1 MNAAISRLAVAL
13 AGLPIVLG
21 LAWIGGWALLALA
34 AVAALLALHELY
46 RATRSLRPLV
56 LAGYGGAIAA
66 LIGLQAGGIEWLGVG
81 AVVTIVLAFAFAAVA
96 ETVSSSTAAI
106 AVTVFG
112 VLWIAG
118 GLAHLVLI
126 RETAVDS
133 TAMERGELAIF
144 TVLIAVFVTDTAAYL
159 VGRLVGRRK
168 LVPRLSPG
176 KTWEGFV
183 GGAIG
188 GVFATWVA
196 NYREGYLE
204 NWEAIVLGLAIV
216 IAATLGDLLESMV
229 KRDVGVK
236 DTGTLLAGHGGVLD
250 RIDSLLLAGPV
261 AFYVLL
267 ALDAVAP

>member
-1 MNAAISRLAVAL
+1 MSAVISRLAVAL

-21 LAWIGGWALLALA
+21 LAWIGGWPLVGLAI
-34 AVAALLALHELY
+34 VAALVALHELY

-56 LAGYGGAIAA
+56 LAGYGGALVA
-66 LIGLQAGGIEWLGVG
+66 LVGVQLGGIEWIGLGFLV
-81 AVVTIVLAFAFAAVA
+81 AVLLGFVFATLA
-96 ETVSSSTAAI
+96 ETMSSATAAL

-112 VLWIAG
+112 VLWVAG

-133 TAMERGELAIF
+133 SGAARGELAIF
-144 TVLIAVFVTDTAAYL
+144 TVLIAVFVIDTAAYV

-168 LVPRLSPG
+168 LIPKLSPG
-176 KTWEGFV
+176 KTWEGFL
-183 GGAIG
+183 GGAVG

-204 NWEAIVLGLAIV
+204 SWEAIALGLAIV
-216 IAATLGDLLESMV
+216 LAATLGDLLESMV

-250 RIDSLLLAGPV
+250 RIDSLLLAGPA

>member
-1 MNAAISRLAVAL
+1 MSAVVSRLAVAL

-21 LAWIGGWALLALA
+21 IAWLGGWALVALA
-34 AVAALLALHELY
+34 AVAAVLGLHELY

-56 LAGYGGAIAA
+56 LAGYGGALVG
-66 LIGLQAGGIEWLGVG
+66 LIGLQAGGIEWLGLG
-81 AVVTIVLAFAFAAVA
+81 FVVALLLGFAFAALA
-96 ETVSSSTAAI
+96 DTVSSSTAAL
-106 AVTVFG
+106 AVTVLG
-112 VLWIAG
+112 VLWIVG
-118 GLAHLVLI
+118 GLAHLILI

-133 TAMERGELAIF
+133 AGAARGELAIF
-144 TVLIAVFVTDTAAYL
+144 TVLIAVFVIDTAAYV
-159 VGRLVGRRK
+159 VGRVFGRRK

-176 KTWEGFV
+176 KTWEGFI
-183 GGAIG
+183 GGAIA

-204 NWEAIVLGLAIV
+204 NWESIVLGLAIV
-216 IAATLGDLLESMV
+216 LAATLGDLLESMI

-267 ALDAVAP
+267 ALDAVNP

>member
-1 MNAAISRLAVAL
+1 
-13 AGLPIVLG
+13 
-21 LAWIGGWALLALA
+21 
-34 AVAALLALHELY
+34 
-46 RATRSLRPLV
+46 
-56 LAGYGGAIAA
+56 
-66 LIGLQAGGIEWLGVG
+66 
-81 AVVTIVLAFAFAAVA
+81 
-96 ETVSSSTAAI
+96 
-106 AVTVFG
+106 
-112 VLWIAG
+112 
-118 GLAHLVLI
+118 
-126 RETAVDS
+126 
-133 TAMERGELAIF
+133 MERGELAIF

>member
-1 MNAAISRLAVAL
+1 MHSVVSRLAVAL

-21 LAWIGGWALLALA
+21 IAWLGGWPLVALA
-34 AVAALLALHELY
+34 AIVAVLGLHELY

-56 LAGYGGAIAA
+56 LAGYGGAIVG
-66 LIGLQAGGIEWLGVG
+66 LVGLQAGGVEWLGLGFLVT
-81 AVVTIVLAFAFAAVA
+81 VVLGFAFAALA
-96 ETVSSSTAAI
+96 DTSSSSTAAL

-126 RETAVDS
+126 RETAVDPGG
-133 TAMERGELAIF
+133 AARGELAIF
-144 TVLIAVFVTDTAAYL
+144 TVLIAVFVVDTAAYV

-183 GGAIG
+183 GGAVA

-216 IAATLGDLLESMV
+216 LAATVGDLLESMI

-236 DTGTLLAGHGGVLD
+236 DTGALLAGHGGMLD
-250 RIDSLLLAGPV
+250 RIDSLLVAAPV

-267 ALDAVAP
+267 SLDAVNP

>member
-1 MNAAISRLAVAL
+1 MSRLAVAL

-21 LAWIGGWALLALA
+21 VAWLGGWPLA
-34 AVAALLALHELY
+34 ALSAIAGLLALHELY
-46 RATRSLRPLV
+46 RVTRSLRPLV
-56 LAGYGGAIAA
+56 LAGYAGALAG

-81 AVVTIVLAFAFAAVA
+81 FALTIVVAFAFAALA
-96 ETVSSSTAAI
+96 GTSSSSTAAL

-112 VLWIAG
+112 VLWIVG
-118 GLAHLVLI
+118 GLAHLMLI
-126 RETAVDS
+126 RETAVDP
-133 TAMERGELAIF
+133 AGADRGQLAIF
-144 TVLIAVFVTDTAAYL
+144 TVLIAVFVIDTVAYV

-176 KTWEGFV
+176 KTWEGFIS
-183 GGAIG
+183 GAVG

-216 IAATLGDLLESMV
+216 LAATLGDLLESMI

-236 DTGTLLAGHGGVLD
+236 DTGRLLAGHGGVLD

-267 ALDAVAP
+267 ALDAVSP

>member
-1 MNAAISRLAVAL
+1 MSAVISRLAVAL

-21 LAWIGGWALLALA
+21 LAWIGGWPLLALV
-34 AVAALLALHELY
+34 AVAAILALHELY

-56 LAGYGGAIAA
+56 LAGYAGTLVGLA
-66 LIGLQAGGIEWLGVG
+66 GLQAGGIEWLGLG
-81 AVVTIVLAFAFAAVA
+81 LAVTILVGFGFAALA
-96 ETVSSSTAAI
+96 DTMSSSTAALS
-106 AVTVFG
+106 VTVFG

-126 RETAVDS
+126 RETAVDAS
-133 TAMERGELAIF
+133 GGDRGQLAIF
-144 TVLIAVFVTDTAAYL
+144 TVLIAVFVIDTAAYV

-196 NYREGYLE
+196 NYREGYLD

-236 DTGTLLAGHGGVLD
+236 DTGVLLGGHGGVLD

-267 ALDAVAP
+267 AMDAVSP